1 MIKPEGRRGTRR
13 MADPYG
19 IDNVL
24 LLVVIVVIVLTI
36 VTFLELRYFR
46 SFMKKR
52 RDRVDLPDNA
62 HNAILTAKAIAN
74 ALRSTGVNTGQ
85 ADDVVAEA
93 ETAYR
98 RRDYRVA
105 IQLSEQAKAL
115 LKAQKVRQE
124 KIGDL
129 GRLQR
134 VRATASDEPTTKEVL
149 QKEHP
154 PNYTQAKFTLSL
166 AQETIAAAR
175 TAGRGTAPAEAVLRN
190 AQASFDATDYDSAL
204 KLAAKSRRMA
214 DGEIPTEAETKT
226 PIPSQVEIPR
236 PANRACASC
245 GAELLVG
252 DPFCRRCGVKVERPV
267 VCATCGASLKPDD
280 TFCRKC
286 GAPIP

>member
-1 MIKPEGRRGTRR
+1 

-24 LLVVIVVIVLTI
+24 ILVVVIVIILTI

-62 HNAILTAKAIAN
+62 HNSILTGKAIAN
-74 ALRSTGVNTGQ
+74 ALRSVGVDTTQ
-85 ADDVVAEA
+85 ADDVIAEA

-105 IQLSEQAKAL
+105 IQLSEQAKTL
-115 LKAQKVRQE
+115 LKSQKAKHDKV
-124 KIGDL
+124 GDL

-134 VRATASDEPTTKEVL
+134 VRTAASDEPTTKEVL

-154 PNYTQAKFTLSL
+154 PNYTQARFTLSL
-166 AQETIAAAR
+166 AQERIAAAR
-175 TAGRGTAPAEAVLRN
+175 TAGRGTAPAEGLLKN
-190 AQASFDATDYDSAL
+190 AQASFDAADYDSAL

-214 DGEIPTEAETKT
+214 DGEIPAGAEPKM
-226 PIPSQVEIPR
+226 PVSSQVEIPR

-267 VCATCGASLKPDD
+267 ACAACGASLKPDD